1 MKADGRRRLRIWLAA
16 ACFLAAIV
24 TWNGRFDAA
33 VYAAAEGFVHAR
45 ERWSPAQGPSPEMI
59 PWMRDATRRAARS
72 ASIAAA
78 PFAAAGCLL
87 LALGRGGRTLRATPQ
102 PPA

>member
-45 ERWSPAQGPSPEMI
+45 ERWSPAQGPSP
-59 PWMRDATRRAARS
+59 
-72 ASIAAA
+72 
-78 PFAAAGCLL
+78 
-87 LALGRGGRTLRATPQ
+87 
-102 PPA
+102 